1 MLNVKLNYL
10 RLLNEEI
17 NRLEALTEQVAGC
30 RESKKKKGYY
40 ADLAWCRKEKNR
52 LLAAKS
58 DVPDGLD
65 VLLDE
70 VGLSEEEKI
79 MAKSFYYKGKTWE
92 DAFNDLVFQL
102 EDNEQKFY
110 RKKEKQF
117 IQSLKKSITRKI
129 QKYTKYYRK
138 SEDS

>member
-17 NRLEALTEQVAGC
+17 ARLENLREQMAKS
-30 RESKKKKGYY
+30 RDYEKKQEYY
-40 ADLAWCRKEKNR
+40 ADLKWCRDEKSR